1 MISRPVHHVR
11 SDMHVSLPLPVPQA
25 LTWSSRH
32 VQLLDLPEL
41 TQWGSIALGDNMG
54 LPLHVVGAVYAE
66 KLRYA
71 TAHGGQEPPP
81 NVVRPPRA
89 YSAS

>member
-1 MISRPVHHVR
+1 MLEVLCNVAPSPA
-11 SDMHVSLPLPVPQA
+11 PQA
-25 LTWSSRH
+25 LTWLPRH
-32 VQLLDLPEL
+32 AQLLDLPEL
-41 TQWGSIALGDNMG
+41 TQWGLIALGDNTN

-66 KLRYA
+66 KLKYA
-71 TAHGGQEPPP
+71 TAHGGHEPPP